1 MTPSLALLAILGT
14 LALGAMSPGPSFV
27 LVARMA
33 VARSRRDGLAAA
45 LGMGMGGA
53 IFCSLALMGLIAL
66 LASVEWLYA
75 LLKVAGALYLFYLA
89 IAMWRGAKQPL
100 AMQDDRTGNSAE
112 PRPGSLRRSF
122 AVGLMTQLSNPKTAI
137 VYGGIFAALLPPSPP
152 GWMVLVMPP
161 LFFAIE
167 CGWYSIVA
175 LLFSADRPRRAYL
188 GSKGWIDR
196 AAGAVMGALGAKLIL
211 DASRSV

>member
-1 MTPSLALLAILGT
+1 MTPTLALLAILGT
-14 LALGAMSPGPSFV
+14 LTLGAMSPGPSFV

-45 LGMGMGGA
+45 LGMGVGGGT
-53 IFCSLALMGLIAL
+53 FCGLALMGLVAL

-75 LLKVAGALYLFYLA
+75 LLKIAGALYLFYLA
-89 IAMWRGAKQPL
+89 IMMWRGARQPL
-100 AMQDDRTGNSAE
+100 AVPDDGAGKTAEARTRS
-112 PRPGSLRRSF
+112 PRRAF

-152 GWMVLVMPP
+152 AWMVLILPP
-161 LFFAIE
+161 LIFAIE
-167 CGWYSIVA
+167 AGWYSIVA

-188 GSKGWIDR
+188 SSKGWVDR
-196 AAGAVMGALGAKLIL
+196 AAGSAMGLLGAKLIF
-211 DASRSV
+211 DAARPI